1 MRFAESQTMPLRL
14 SEVVAVLAIV
24 LGLLVAKH
32 VPATADLPLS
42 NVTGIV
48 CFSFAIYLSLRLF
61 QLELARIRA
70 KE

>member
-14 SEVVAVLAIV
+14 AEIVAVLLIV
-24 LGLLVAKH
+24 LGLLAAKH
-32 VPATADLPLS
+32 VPAMAGLPLS

-48 CFSFAIYLSLRLF
+48 CFSFAIYLALKLF

-70 KE
+70 GD